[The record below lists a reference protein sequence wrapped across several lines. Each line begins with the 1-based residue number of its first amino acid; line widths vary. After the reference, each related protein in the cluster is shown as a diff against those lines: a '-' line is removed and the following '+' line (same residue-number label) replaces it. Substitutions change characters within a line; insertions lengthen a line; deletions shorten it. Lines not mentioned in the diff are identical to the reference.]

1 MPRKPTLKLNM
12 ALTPRIPI
20 FHTKYLSSGQDYEHQ
35 LRIFSNDINFTMSSA
50 NLVCS
55 YKNIDIAANTA
66 EVTSTIEVSNII
78 FTMSSANL
86 TFPYEN
92 IKVLASTA
100 EASRPADKHD
110 HLRHKFSKSHLSL
123 RKHQKATRP
132 ANTQYHLCHRFSE
145 PPLS

>member
-1 MPRKPTLKLNM
+1 
-12 ALTPRIPI
+12 
-20 FHTKYLSSGQDYEHQ
+20 
-35 LRIFSNDINFTMSSA
+35 MSSA

-86 TFPYEN
+86 TFPYENIDVLASTAEVSKYYLYYEFNEPHLFPYEN